1 MVIND
6 NDGQLWWSMVY
17 IMVVIM
23 VFILQLPSGVIKR
36 GLIKISYSVV
46 RWIWLIILGNY
57 KTSFS
62 VGISD
67 FYVWGLGRKGT
78 SSTFTFPRLV
88 TMQEQA
94 AQKPLVSWFTTRIY
108 GYLWWIYLQLD
119 GFVDQKTGPC
129 LHSAVGIGTTTPYLG
144 WTTRTCLINKN
155 MCLNPVFLATSS

>member
-119 GFVDQKTGPC
+119 GFVDQKNWSVST
-129 LHSAVGIGTTTPYLG
+129 LSRWHWYYHSLPGM
-144 WTTRTCLINKN
+144 NNSN
-155 MCLNPVFLATSS
+155 MFD